1 MKHTPGRIES
11 DAQGPCMIMHPQHH
25 GLAIAS
31 LTDTFKPT
39 EGFYWHSEHDEN
51 WPEERNAF
59 ARLIAAAPTMETA
72 LKSIIVNI
80 KLHMNNAQGNG
91 YLLNALG
98 AAENAIEKAEGNQ

>member
-1 MKHTPGRIES
+1 MKHTPVRIES

-59 ARLIAAAPTMETA
+59 ARLISAAPEMLEA
-72 LKSIIVNI
+72 LKGLSAEVRNNPKHTGMTLVWLGRAEAAI
-80 KLHMNNAQGNG
+80 K
-91 YLLNALG
+91 
-98 AAENAIEKAEGNQ
+98 KAEGNQ